1 MSHHQL
7 MVAIKRRRERDQL
20 TQMEVAREIGISRRH
35 YVRCES
41 GQAELKLSQ
50 FVAAMKFLNITIMD
64 LALDTLNLAPVTPW
78 DVAAAARTL
87 TAASRKSLVEF
98 LMRNYEDNKKGS

>member
-20 TQMEVAREIGISRRH
+20 TQMEVAREIGVSRRH

-50 FVAAMKFLNITIMD
+50 FVAAMKFLNITSMD
-64 LALDTLNLAPVTPW
+64 LALDLLNLAPVTAW

>member
-20 TQMEVAREIGISRRH
+20 TQMEVAREIGVSRRH

-50 FVAAMKFLNITIMD
+50 FVAAMKFLNITSMD
-64 LALDTLNLAPVTPW
+64 LALDLLNLAPVTAW

-98 LMRNYEDNKKGS
+98 LMRNYDDNRKGD